1 MTRGS
6 SGSGGPWWW
15 QLSKP
20 SEVWN
25 IILVPANGSSVYIM
39 AFDKLQWRFLEA
51 SFANMEGA
59 SDVPMLL
66 TRLMHKHSDNIGRYD
81 VTVPISA
88 KTIFEFIRDE
98 RLLLNLGEDEKITD
112 MCDNCG
118 ARSAKF
124 LICSGCKVDHYC
136 HKVRSLLF
144 RGHGIA

>member
-1 MTRGS
+1 MSSPACMAFHMLSHRYQLAICDVSCGVMIPFCQANLYKERFTTPYRKLKRLRGTMVE
-6 SGSGGPWWW
+6 

-51 SFANMEGA
+51 SF
-59 SDVPMLL
+59 
-66 TRLMHKHSDNIGRYD
+66 
-81 VTVPISA
+81 
-88 KTIFEFIRDE
+88 
-98 RLLLNLGEDEKITD
+98 
-112 MCDNCG
+112 
-118 ARSAKF
+118 
-124 LICSGCKVDHYC
+124 CKVDHYC